1 MGSHASESTDT
12 GANMVSFDG
21 NEAAAHIAYRLS
33 EVCAI
38 YPITPSSTMAELAD
52 EWASKAIP
60 NLWGHVPTV
69 VEMQHEG
76 GAAGAVHGALQAG
89 ALSTTFTAS
98 QGLMLMLP
106 NMYKIAGELTPTVF
120 HVAARSL
127 AAQGLS
133 IFGDHQ
139 DVMAARATGFAQLA
153 SATVQEAHDLALV
166 AHAATLQTRIPFI
179 HFFDGFRTSHEV
191 NMIHLIDNEVIGK
204 LVDHDLV
211 LAHLG
216 RALNPNDPV
225 MRGTAQNPDTYF
237 QARESVNSYYQA
249 VPGIVQQ
256 KMDELA
262 AETGRSYRLFDYFGD
277 PGAESVIV
285 SMGSGSST
293 VRETVDWLNAN
304 RGGGY
309 GGIVVRLF
317 RPFCFEAM
325 LEALPAS
332 AKRIAVL
339 DRTKEPGSN
348 GEPLYQDVMTTLAQ
362 ALSAGTI
369 SSMPLVCGGRY
380 GLSSKEFTPAMV
392 MSIFDNLEHE
402 APKRDFTVGIN
413 DDITHLS
420 LEIEEGFEIENDRV
434 VRAMFYGLGA
444 DGTVGANKNSIKIIG
459 ADPDRFGQAYFVYDS
474 KKSGAQTVSHLRF
487 GPEPID
493 SPYLVQSAN
502 FIGCHQFDFVFSTD
516 ILANA
521 ARGAT
526 LLLNSPYGPD
536 ELWERLP
543 ERLQQQV
550 VDRDIRLHA
559 IDAYSVAGDTGMGRR
574 INTIMQV
581 CFFKLAGVMDTDLAI
596 TRIKEAIAKTYRK
609 KGEKVIQM
617 NFAAVDQ
624 ALSHLFEVKVDSA
637 SLSGIGERSA
647 VPKIAPIFVQD
658 VTAEMMAGRGDQL
671 PVSRLPA
678 DGTYPT
684 GTTQWEKRSI
694 AQFIPEWLDD
704 NCIQCG
710 NCSFVCPHAAIR
722 AKFCHQDE
730 LENAPAQF
738 QSARISARGFP
749 EMRYVLQVYPDDCT
763 GCTLCV
769 DACPVRETD
778 DRGEEVRALRLIEKD
793 PVLDDQRENLAWF
806 EKLDWNKRSEIDFS
820 NVRGVQFLQP
830 LFEFSGACTGCGE
843 TPYLRLITQ
852 LFGGRMMVANATG
865 CSSIYGGNLPT
876 TPWSKNPSGRGPAW
890 SNSLFEDNAEFGMG
904 FRLSADHHRHQAE
917 MSLKNLREEVGEKL
931 ADRIIESPQK
941 TESQLQAQRRRVAK
955 LKYRLELLDTPEAR
969 LLQSM
974 ADHLIRRSIWIVGG
988 DGWAYDIGS
997 SGLDHALASGLD
1009 INILI
1014 MDTEVYSNT
1023 GGQMSKSTPLGAV
1036 AKFAAGG
1043 KTIGKKDV
1051 AQQAI
1056 AYGNVYVAR
1065 IAMGANPQQT
1075 LQALREAEAYP
1086 GPSLIIAYSHCIAHG
1101 IDMEQ
1106 GMQQQKRVVDSGHW
1120 PLIRFNPV
1128 IRDAGGVPFTLDSL
1142 RPSLPLVEYRKH
1154 EGRYKLLARENP
1166 EEANRLAGIAQ
1177 KAVDLRWDVYE
1188 KMASRSARDFHADP
1202 RRE

>member
-191 NMIHLIDNEVIGK
+191 NKIHLIDNEVIGK

-647 VPKIAPIFVQD
+647 VPENRAHLRAGRHGRNDGGPGRPVAGLQVAGRRHLSDRHDPMGKAQHRSVHSG
-658 VTAEMMAGRGDQL
+658 MAGRQL
-671 PVSRLPA
+671 HPVRQLFLRLPA
-678 DGTYPT
+678 RGHPGQILSPGRTR
-684 GTTQWEKRSI
+684 KRSG
-694 AQFIPEWLDD
+694 AIPV
-704 NCIQCG
+704 G
-710 NCSFVCPHAAIR
+710 PHQR
-722 AKFCHQDE
+722 ARLPGD
-730 LENAPAQF
+730 
-738 QSARISARGFP
+738 
-749 EMRYVLQVYPDDCT
+749 
-763 GCTLCV
+763 
-769 DACPVRETD
+769 
-778 DRGEEVRALRLIEKD
+778 ALRAAGL
-793 PVLDDQRENLAWF
+793 PRRLHRLHA
-806 EKLDWNKRSEIDFS
+806 
-820 NVRGVQFLQP
+820 VRR
-830 LFEFSGACTGCGE
+830 
-843 TPYLRLITQ
+843 RLPRARN
-852 LFGGRMMVANATG
+852 GR
-865 CSSIYGGNLPT
+865 P
-876 TPWSKNPSGRGPAW
+876 GRG
-890 SNSLFEDNAEFGMG
+890 STS
-904 FRLSADHHRHQAE
+904 SA
-917 MSLKNLREEVGEKL
+917 
-931 ADRIIESPQK
+931 ADREGP
-941 TESQLQAQRRRVAK
+941 
-955 LKYRLELLDTPEAR
+955 
-969 LLQSM
+969 
-974 ADHLIRRSIWIVGG
+974 
-988 DGWAYDIGS
+988 
-997 SGLDHALASGLD
+997 
-1009 INILI
+1009 
-1014 MDTEVYSNT
+1014 
-1023 GGQMSKSTPLGAV
+1023 GA
-1036 AKFAAGG
+1036 G
-1043 KTIGKKDV
+1043 
-1051 AQQAI
+1051 
-1056 AYGNVYVAR
+1056 
-1065 IAMGANPQQT
+1065 
-1075 LQALREAEAYP
+1075 
-1086 GPSLIIAYSHCIAHG
+1086 
-1101 IDMEQ
+1101 
-1106 GMQQQKRVVDSGHW
+1106 
-1120 PLIRFNPV
+1120 
-1128 IRDAGGVPFTLDSL
+1128 
-1142 RPSLPLVEYRKH
+1142 
-1154 EGRYKLLARENP
+1154 
-1166 EEANRLAGIAQ
+1166 
-1177 KAVDLRWDVYE
+1177 
-1188 KMASRSARDFHADP
+1188 
-1202 RRE
+1202 

>member
-1 MGSHASESTDT
+1 MLQRCRPASH
-12 GANMVSFDG
+12 
-21 NEAAAHIAYRLS
+21 
-33 EVCAI
+33 
-38 YPITPSSTMAELAD
+38 SS
-52 EWASKAIP
+52 
-60 NLWGHVPTV
+60 
-69 VEMQHEG
+69 
-76 GAAGAVHGALQAG
+76 
-89 ALSTTFTAS
+89 
-98 QGLMLMLP
+98 
-106 NMYKIAGELTPTVF
+106 
-120 HVAARSL
+120 
-127 AAQGLS
+127 
-133 IFGDHQ
+133 
-139 DVMAARATGFAQLA
+139 
-153 SATVQEAHDLALV
+153 
-166 AHAATLQTRIPFI
+166 I

-191 NMIHLIDNEVIGK
+191 NKIHCLSDATIEK

-237 QARESVNSYYQA
+237 QGRESVNSFYQA

-256 KMDELA
+256 KMNELA
-262 AETGRSYRLFDYFGD
+262 AETGRSYHLFDYFGD
-277 PGAESVIV
+277 PQAESVII

-304 RGGGY
+304 VKGSY
-309 GGIVVRLF
+309 GGIVVRLY

-325 LEALPAS
+325 LNALPRS
-332 AKRIAVL
+332 TKRIAVL

-348 GEPLYQDVMTTLAQ
+348 GEPLYQDVMTALAQ
-362 ALSAGTI
+362 ALSDGKVD
-369 SSMPLVCGGRY
+369 SMPRVIGGRY

-392 MSIFDNLEHE
+392 RAIFEELENDN
-402 APKRDFTVGIN
+402 PKRQFTVGIK

-420 LEIEEGFEIENDRV
+420 LNYDEDFNIENEKV

-459 ADPDRFGQAYFVYDS
+459 SDPGRFGQAYFVYDS

-502 FIGCHQFDFVFSTD
+502 FIGCHQFDFVFTSE
-516 ILANA
+516 ILAKA
-521 ARGAT
+521 ADGAT
-526 LLLNSPYGPD
+526 LLLNSPYSAG
-536 ELWERLP
+536 ELWDKLP
-543 ERLQQQV
+543 ERLQQQI
-550 VDRDIRLHA
+550 VDKNIKLYS
-559 IDAYSVAGDTGMGRR
+559 IDAYEVAGETGMGRR

-581 CFFKLAGVMDTDLAI
+581 CFFKLAGVMDTDVAI
-596 TRIKEAIAKTYRK
+596 TKIKEAIAKTYRK

-617 NFAAVDQ
+617 NYAAVDQ
-624 ALSHLFEVKVDSA
+624 ALAHLFEVDVDA
-637 SLSGIGERSA
+637 AQRSGIGERLI

-671 PVSRLPA
+671 PVSRLPV

-684 GTTQWEKRSI
+684 GTTRWEKRSI
-694 AQFIPEWLDD
+694 AQSIPEWLDER
-704 NCIQCG
+704 CIQCG

-722 AKFCHQDE
+722 AKFCHE
-730 LENAPAQF
+730 LDLEGSPGSF
-738 QSARISARGFP
+738 QSSPISARGFP

-763 GCTLCV
+763 GCNLCV
-769 DACPVRETD
+769 AACPVRDVDEN
-778 DRGEEVRALRLIEKD
+778 GEEVRALRLVPKD
-793 PVLDDQRENLAWF
+793 PILEAQRDNLNWF
-806 EKLDWNKRSEIDFS
+806 ERLDWNQRSEVDFS

-830 LFEFSGACTGCGE
+830 LFEFSGACSGCGE
-843 TPYLRLITQ
+843 TPYLKVITQ

-904 FRLSADHHRHQAE
+904 FRLSADHHCKQAK
-917 MSLKNLREEVGEKL
+917 MSLENLGGDVGEEL
-931 ADRIIESPQK
+931 AQSILISAQDSES
-941 TESQLQAQRRRVAK
+941 EIQAQRRRVAE
-955 LKYRLELLDTPEAR
+955 LKYQLELLDTPESR
-969 LLQSM
+969 QLQSM
-974 ADHLIRRSIWIVGG
+974 ADHLIKRSIWIVGG

-1043 KTIGKKDV
+1043 KTSGKKDV

-1101 IDMEQ
+1101 INMEE
-1106 GMQQQKRVVDSGHW
+1106 GLLQQKRAVSSGHW
-1120 PLIRFNPV
+1120 PLIRYNPLV
-1128 IRDAGGVPFTLDSL
+1128 RDAGGVPFTLDSL
-1142 RPSLPLVEYRKH
+1142 RPTLSLVDYRKH
-1154 EGRYKLLARENP
+1154 EGRFKLLARENP
-1166 EEANRLAGIAQ
+1166 EEANRLAEIAQ
-1177 KAVDLRWDVYE
+1177 DAAHLRWDVYE
-1188 KMASRSARDFHADP
+1188 KMASRSAADFHADP